1 MEIISSESKYAGL
14 YPVAF
19 IVYKPSC
26 RKIKETISCNNEAWK
41 ILSYDSSPSEKHGDN
56 AHALA
61 ALCSQWRVMLEKS
74 INETEAAGSD
84 EPESHYVD
92 LFKSGRRRYRVMGL
106 PLSSQQTDRQQE
118 KHFMFIIERIYKDS
132 INYPLIF
139 RDWKLNNREQ
149 DMVRLILEDKSN
161 KEIAYLLGLSLNTVK
176 GYMKLLMRKV
186 GVTSRAGIVSLL
198 LTKRKR

>member
-1 MEIISSESKYAGL
+1 
-14 YPVAF
+14 
-19 IVYKPSC
+19 
-26 RKIKETISCNNEAWK
+26 
-41 ILSYDSSPSEKHGDN
+41 
-56 AHALA
+56 
-61 ALCSQWRVMLEKS
+61 MLEKS
-74 INETEAAGSD
+74 INEAEAAGSD
-84 EPESHYVD
+84 GPESHYVD
-92 LFKSGRRRYRVMGL
+92 LFKSGRRRYRVRGL

-186 GVTSRAGIVSLL
+186 GVASRAGIVSLL
-198 LTKRKR
+198 LTKRKH